1 MSAEPLPPVND
12 RSSSSAQQAV
22 LIALRRIGPASPD
35 ALAAAMGIS
44 RSAAVAHLRMLTAV
58 GLVARDVERHG
69 VGRPRHRY
77 DLTAAAQTLLPSNY
91 ASLATDLLD
100 ALQVVA
106 DEAVVDAVFAER
118 RRRQAALIRARFA
131 DRRLDDAPLQER
143 VRELAVIQDEQ
154 GYLCDCA
161 ATAARRLGDTLPA
174 RGLSA
179 EDPIADGPAA
189 GPEAIQ
195 MRQAN
200 CAIYDVATRHPQACH
215 SELELYR
222 EVLGAD
228 VVREAHIA
236 SGDRTC
242 TYRIEPFGPGGAA

>member
-44 RSAAVAHLRMLTAV
+44 RSAAVAHLRMLAAA

-69 VGRPRHRY
+69 VGRPRHLY

-100 ALQVVA
+100 ALQVVG

-118 RRRQAALIRARFA
+118 RRRQAALIRGRFA
-131 DRRLDDAPLQER
+131 DRRLADAPLQER
-143 VRELAVIQDEQ
+143 VRELAIIQDEQ

-161 ATAARRLGDTLPA
+161 ATAARSLGEALPS
-174 RGLSA
+174 GDPSA
-179 EDPIADGPAA
+179 EDPLADGHAA
-189 GPEAIQ
+189 ASEAMQ

-200 CAIYDVATRHPQACH
+200 CAIYDVAARHQQACD
-215 SELELYR
+215 SELQLYR

-228 VVREAHIA
+228 VVREGHIA
-236 SGDRTC
+236 SGDRMC
-242 TYRIEPFGPGGAA
+242 TYHIEPLPPSGSA

>member
-1 MSAEPLPPVND
+1 MSAEPLPPVNH

-35 ALAAAMGIS
+35 ALATAMGIS
-44 RSAAVAHLRMLTAV
+44 RSAAVAHLRTLAAV

-106 DEAVVDAVFAER
+106 DEAVVDAVFAQR
-118 RRRQAALIRARFA
+118 RRRQAALIKGRFA

-143 VRELAVIQDEQ
+143 VRELAIIQDEQ

-161 ATAARRLGDTLPA
+161 ATGARRPDDALAAD
-174 RGLSA
+174 GLSA
-179 EDPIADGPAA
+179 GDPLADGRTA
-189 GPEAIQ
+189 GSDAMQ

-200 CAIYDVATRHPQACH
+200 CAIYEVATRHQQACD

-242 TYRIEPFGPGGAA
+242 TYRIEPSGPSGSA

>member
-35 ALAAAMGIS
+35 ALAAALGIS
-44 RSAAVAHLRMLTAV
+44 RSAAMAHLRMLAAV
-58 GLVARDVERHG
+58 GLVAREVERHG

-100 ALQVVA
+100 ALRLVA

-118 RRRQAALIRARFA
+118 RRRQAALIRGRFA
-131 DRRLDDAPLQER
+131 DRRLDEAPLQER

-154 GYLCDCA
+154 GYLCECA
-161 ATAARRLGDTLPA
+161 ATA
-174 RGLSA
+174 
-179 EDPIADGPAA
+179 
-189 GPEAIQ
+189 EAIQ

-200 CAIYDVATRHPQACH
+200 CAIFDVATRHPQACE

-222 EVLGAD
+222 EVLEAD

-236 SGDRTC
+236 SGDRMC
-242 TYRIEPFGPGGAA
+242 TYRIEPLGPVGSA

>member
-1 MSAEPLPPVND
+1 MSAASLPPVND
-12 RSSSSAQQAV
+12 RRSSSAQQAV
-22 LIALRRIGPASPD
+22 LIVIRRIGPASPD

-44 RSAAVAHLRMLTAV
+44 RSAAVAHLRMLAAV
-58 GLVARDVERHG
+58 GLVSRDVERHG

-100 ALQVVA
+100 ALEVVA

-118 RRRQAALIRARFA
+118 RRRQAALIMARFA
-131 DRRLDDAPLQER
+131 DRGLDEAPLQER

-161 ATAARRLGDTLPA
+161 ATAARGPDDARPA
-174 RGLSA
+174 DGLSA
-179 EDPIADGPAA
+179 EDPIVDSRA

-200 CAIYDVATRHPQACH
+200 CAIYDVATQHPQACQ
-215 SELELYR
+215 
-222 EVLGAD
+222 
-228 VVREAHIA
+228 
-236 SGDRTC
+236 
-242 TYRIEPFGPGGAA
+242 

>member
-1 MSAEPLPPVND
+1 MLAEPLPPAID

-35 ALAAAMGIS
+35 AMAAAMGIS
-44 RSAAVAHLRMLTAV
+44 RSAALAHLRMLAAV
-58 GLVARDVERHG
+58 GLVTRDVERHG

-106 DEAVVDAVFAER
+106 GEAIVDAVFAER
-118 RRRQAALIRARFA
+118 RRRQAALIRGRFA
-131 DRRLDDAPLQER
+131 DRRLDDASLQER

-161 ATAARRLGDTLPA
+161 A
-174 RGLSA
+174 
-179 EDPIADGPAA
+179 PAA
-189 GPEAIQ
+189 GPEAIE

-242 TYRIEPFGPGGAA
+242 TYRIEPFGPTGSA

>member
-44 RSAAVAHLRMLTAV
+44 RSAAMAHLRMLAAV
-58 GLVARDVERHG
+58 GLVARGVERHG

-106 DEAVVDAVFAER
+106 DEAIVDAVFAER
-118 RRRQAALIRARFA
+118 RRRQAALISGPL
-131 DRRLDDAPLQER
+131 RRP
-143 VRELAVIQDEQ
+143 
-154 GYLCDCA
+154 
-161 ATAARRLGDTLPA
+161 P
-174 RGLSA
+174 
-179 EDPIADGPAA
+179 
-189 GPEAIQ
+189 
-195 MRQAN
+195 
-200 CAIYDVATRHPQACH
+200 TR
-215 SELELYR
+215 
-222 EVLGAD
+222 
-228 VVREAHIA
+228 
-236 SGDRTC
+236 
-242 TYRIEPFGPGGAA
+242 

>member
-44 RSAAVAHLRMLTAV
+44 RSAAVAHLRMLAAV

-100 ALQVVA
+100 ALQVVG

-118 RRRQAALIRARFA
+118 RRRQAALIRGRFA
-131 DRRLDDAPLQER
+131 DRRLDGCPFRSACASWPSSRTSRVTCAIASPL
-143 VRELAVIQDEQ
+143 
-154 GYLCDCA
+154 
-161 ATAARRLGDTLPA
+161 RLGGWAAPCQPVTDRQRTPL
-174 RGLSA
+174 
-179 EDPIADGPAA
+179 ADGHAA
-189 GPEAIQ
+189 GPEAMQ

-200 CAIYDVATRHPQACH
+200 CAIYEVATRHQQACD

-242 TYRIEPFGPGGAA
+242 TYRIEPFGPSGSA